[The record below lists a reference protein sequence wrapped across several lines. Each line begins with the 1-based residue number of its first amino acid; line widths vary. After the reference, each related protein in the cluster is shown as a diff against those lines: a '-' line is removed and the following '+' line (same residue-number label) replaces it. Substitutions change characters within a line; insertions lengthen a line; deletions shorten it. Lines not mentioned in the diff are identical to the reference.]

1 MLSVKQMEETLINQI
16 TLIAQANLL
25 LEYSNKVLSV
35 LQRRLHVI
43 VFNINRSLII
53 VLFILILNKG
63 KLHFK
68 LEPNLLVLLWVN

>member
-1 MLSVKQMEETLINQI
+1 MLSVKQMEATLINQI

-35 LQRRLHVI
+35 LQRRLHL
-43 VFNINRSLII
+43 VFNLNRSLII
-53 VLFILILNKG
+53 VLFILILNKS